1 MNGQRSLFFPMLLIG
16 AGVLWLLVNLGYIPS
31 SNLWALAHI
40 WPIFLIGAGLGLI
53 LRQYWSEAGIV
64 VSTLIVLGAVLAV
77 VYAPQLGWTDMPAW
91 GWWSFD
97 STGSVAGSRVIESET
112 RQVSGITGIDL
123 RYPAN
128 ITIQQGTEESVTVTA
143 DDNLLPQLAT
153 DVSGGTLTIRND
165 EPSHNRRV
173 NASETVEI
181 IITVIDLREIHVE
194 TAGSVHVM
202 GLSGDHLEVK
212 LEGAGSIELVDVNI
226 SELDLRIDGAGS
238 VNASGSAENLYAQ
251 IDGLGSVK
259 AEGLATQTAEVHIS
273 GLGSAEVRV
282 AQDLTV
288 EIDGAGSVTYH
299 GSPELHQQVD
309 GLGSVKRAN
318 D

>member
-1 MNGQRSLFFPMLLIG
+1 MNERRSLFFPMLLIG
-16 AGVLWLLVNLGYIPS
+16 AGVLWLLVNLGYIPTA
-31 SNLWALAHI
+31 NLWALAHI

-53 LRQYWSEAGIV
+53 LRQYWAEAGIF

-77 VYAPQLGWTDMPAW
+77 VYAPQLGWADMPSW
-91 GWWSFD
+91 GWWNFD
-97 STGSVAGSRVIESET
+97 VNGSVAGSRVIESET
-112 RQVSGITGIDL
+112 RQVSGISGIDL

-128 ITIQQGTEESVTVTA
+128 ITIEQGSDESITITA
-143 DDNLLPQLAT
+143 DDNLLPQLIT
-153 DVSGGTLTIRND
+153 QVSGGMLTVRSG
-165 EPSHNRRV
+165 EPNWNRRV
-173 NASETVEI
+173 NASQTVEI
-181 IITVIDLREIHVE
+181 TITVVDLRQIRVQ

-202 GLSGDHLEVK
+202 GFSGASLEVR
-212 LEGAGSIELVDVNI
+212 LEGAGSIELANVDI
-226 SELDLRIDGAGS
+226 AELELRLDGAGS
-238 VNASGSAENLYAQ
+238 VNASGSADNLYAQ
-251 IDGLGSVK
+251 IDGLGSVE

-288 EIDGAGSVTYH
+288 EIDGAGSVTYY

-309 GLGSVKRAN
+309 GLGSVNRAN

>member
-1 MNGQRSLFFPMLLIG
+1 MNGHRSFFFPMLLIG

-40 WPIFLIGAGLGLI
+40 WPTLLIGAGLGLI
-53 LRQYWSEAGIV
+53 LRQYWSEAGIL

-91 GWWSFD
+91 GWWDFD
-97 STGSVAGSRVIESET
+97 VNGSVAGSRVIESET
-112 RQVSGITGIDL
+112 REAGGITGIDL

-128 ITIQQGTEESVTVTA
+128 ITIEHGTEESVTVTA
-143 DDNLLPQLAT
+143 DDNLLPQIAT
-153 DVSGGTLTIRND
+153 EVSGGTLTVRSN
-165 EPSHNRRV
+165 EPNRNRRV
-173 NASETVEI
+173 NASQTVEI
-181 IITVIDLREIHVE
+181 VITVVDLREIDVH

-212 LEGAGSIELVDVNI
+212 LEGAGSIELANVDI
-226 SELDLRIDGAGS
+226 SELELRLDGAGS
-238 VNASGSAENLYAQ
+238 VNASGQAGSLYVK
-251 IDGLGSVK
+251 IDGLGSVE

-282 AQDLTV
+282 SQDLIV

-299 GSPELHQQVD
+299 GSPELHEQVD
-309 GLGSVKRAN
+309 GLGSVNRAN